1 MTLGEFIIQYRNEHN
16 LSRRSFAEICG
27 LSNPYVSMIENG
39 VNNFGQPLSPTMSTY
54 AKIASAVGI
63 PINDFLQM
71 LSGNVTISSNG
82 ASEYTEKEI
91 KILNAIKSLSPES
104 QDDVLKIISLVKG
117 MNEAQRDLWVKMLSA
132 LLK

>member
-39 VNNFGQPLSPTMSTY
+39 VNNFGHPLSPTMSTY

-82 ASEYTEKEI
+82 ASEYTEKEV
-91 KILNAIKSLSPES
+91 KILNAIKSLSPEA
-104 QDDVLKIISLVKG
+104 QDDMTKIITLLQN
-117 MNEAQRDLWVKMLSA
+117 MNDDQRSMWVKMVSA